1 MIARRALL
9 YVTALV
15 ILTAAVFGAHQV
27 LAPKE
32 PGLAGMMPDGA
43 LLYIESPDFQ
53 SLLADWSNS
62 PEKQTWLKSDD
73 YAVFSQSCLFGRLSQ
88 AQSEFATA
96 AGLPPDMQFLT
107 QVAGKQSAFA
117 WYDIGNLD
125 F

>member
-1 MIARRALL
+1 MTARRILL
-9 YVTALV
+9 SVIALV
-15 ILTAAVFGAHQV
+15 ALCASAVFGAHQV

-73 YAVFSQSCLFGRLSQ
+73 YAVFSQSRLFGRL
-88 AQSEFATA
+88 FR
-96 AGLPPDMQFLT
+96 
-107 QVAGKQSAFA
+107 
-117 WYDIGNLD
+117 N
-125 F
+125 